1 VRTRTQPF
9 VRPFAA
15 RFSIVI
21 VGSLFTAQL
30 GFAQTSLSLRDAIAL
45 AVSHRPELRSS
56 SAKVESSGGLR
67 QQASLRPN
75 PRLILQSED
84 FHPSNFSFS
93 QQSQTYAYASQVF
106 EAPGKRSGRIAVA
119 DQAVERSKAQVDAMR
134 REIVLNA
141 ALAYWDAEAAQMLR
155 DLYGQADDYFRQTVD
170 YHQARFKEGKLAEVD
185 LLRVRLERER
195 IHAAAENA
203 NLDAQ
208 RSLLRLAREL
218 ASPANGKWTLVENFR
233 SLEIPTDQPP
243 TGDLVALR
251 PEGRSVLASLAEA
264 RANIELQ
271 KANGRQDIQ
280 GLFGYKRNGPDN
292 AMIAGLQIN
301 LSVFDRNQGAIAAAE
316 ADARAAEDNVAVLRN
331 QIVSE
336 VTLARQEYQMRRDQY
351 LQTFRPLLDRA
362 VEISDISRAA
372 YREGG
377 LDLVRLL
384 DAERLRIEA
393 QISWVN
399 ALLSYHQSVIALE
412 YAEGV
417 ER

>member
-1 VRTRTQPF
+1 
-9 VRPFAA
+9 
-15 RFSIVI
+15 
-21 VGSLFTAQL
+21 LK
-30 GFAQTSLSLRDAIAL
+30 DAIAL
-45 AVSHRPELRSS
+45 AVSRRPELRAST
-56 SAKVESSGGLR
+56 AKVESFGGFR
-67 QQASLRPN
+67 QQAALRPN

-119 DQAVERSKAQVDAMR
+119 NQGIERSRAQAEAVR
-134 REIVLNA
+134 REIVFNA
-141 ALAYWDAEAAQMLR
+141 GQAYWDAEAAQMLR
-155 DLYGQADDYFRQTVD
+155 DLYAQADDYFRQTVD

-195 IHAAAENA
+195 VHAAAENT

-218 ASPANGKWTLVENFR
+218 ASPASGKWTLVENFQ
-233 SLEIPTDQPP
+233 SLEMPPDQPP
-243 TGDLVALR
+243 IGDLVAAR
-251 PEGRSVLASLAEA
+251 PEGRAALAALAEA
-264 RANIELQ
+264 RANVELQ

-280 GLFGYKRNGPDN
+280 GLFGYKRNGINN
-292 AMIAGLQIN
+292 AMIAGVQIN
-301 LSVFDRNQGAIAAAE
+301 LPVFDRNQGAIAASE

-399 ALLSYHQSVIALE
+399 ALQSYHESVVARE